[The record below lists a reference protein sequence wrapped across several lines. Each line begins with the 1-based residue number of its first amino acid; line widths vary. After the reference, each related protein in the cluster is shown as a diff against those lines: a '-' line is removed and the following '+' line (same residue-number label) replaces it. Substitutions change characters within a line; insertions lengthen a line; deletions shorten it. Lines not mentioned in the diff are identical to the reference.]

1 MHKTEASLDVLCNA
15 TPKSLKRIAKAKKGA
30 APLEGQW
37 KLPLGA
43 AEHHRKRAEYRRCGA
58 ERCGTCRDGPGH
70 GPYLYAV
77 WREDGKVKRRYL
89 GRA

>member
-1 MHKTEASLDVLCNA
+1 VQRGIDPV
-15 TPKSLKRIAKAKKGA
+15 KRSTKARKQNV
-30 APLEGQW
+30 PLEGQW

-43 AEHHRKRAEYRRCGA
+43 AEHHHRTRAEYRRCGA
-58 ERCGTCRDGPGH
+58 GRCGTCRDGPGH

-77 WREDGKVKRRYL
+77 WREGGKVKRRYL